1 MRARQ
6 TVSDGAARPEDAK
19 RLLAAFDIAWKAI
32 GSRVGDYAAVSDAW
46 RLVTIGNFH
55 PELQPADLARIVS
68 RMFDTPSDRV
78 KKARANR

>member
-32 GSRVGDYAAVSDAW
+32 APRVGDHALAW
-46 RLVTIGNFH
+46 RLVTIGNFR
-55 PELQPADLARIVS
+55 PELQPADLAKIVS
-68 RMFDTPSDRV
+68 RMFDTRSDRLM
-78 KKARANR
+78 KAGANR